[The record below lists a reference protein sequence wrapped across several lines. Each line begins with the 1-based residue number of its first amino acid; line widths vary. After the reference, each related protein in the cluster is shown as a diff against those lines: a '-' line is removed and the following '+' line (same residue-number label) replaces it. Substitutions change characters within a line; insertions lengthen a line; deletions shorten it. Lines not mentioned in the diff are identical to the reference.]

1 MLLKPSEDMLGWQ
14 GTPGCGLT
22 KRIQAALL
30 LVLIA
35 AFYVLTFSPYRLNL
49 RLPSSTYT
57 PASSLSSSQSP
68 YAYVTLLAPNPK
80 LDNEAFPDEEDEYFV
95 ATRVLAYQLLHAQDT
110 ATNSS
115 IPFVVLVTPDVAES
129 KVERLRKDGAT
140 VKVVEKIKQE
150 WMKPGIPRWRDML
163 SKLRMFELT
172 QYEKILFLDS
182 DMFIVKRMDG
192 IFTDET
198 TEPLQSKPEL
208 IKADEAPLP
217 SSYIFAAQTYI
228 DQRTHAYPVTPEDYF
243 SGGFFLAK
251 PSIELFRHYI
261 SIAEIENRFDSN
273 AMEQGLLNY
282 AHRKDGPM
290 PWAEVNYIYT
300 TTWPSMQEYK
310 AGAHSLHE
318 KWWDQGIRLDP
329 NLRKLWYIAKGEML
343 GFHEALE
350 SQEPRVGK
358 DGSLA

>member
-14 GTPGCGLT
+14 GTPGRGLP
-22 KRIQAALL
+22 KRIQAAILV
-30 LVLIA
+30 VLIA

-49 RLPSSTYT
+49 RLPSSSYT
-57 PASSLSSSQSP
+57 HASSLSSKQSP

-140 VKVVEKIKQE
+140 VKVVEKIQQE
-150 WMKPGIPRWRDML
+150 WMKPGLTRWRDML

-182 DMFIVKRMDG
+182 DMFIAKRMDG

-198 TEPLQSKPEL
+198 TKPLQPMPEL
-208 IKADEAPLP
+208 AKADEAPPP

-228 DQRTHAYPVTPEDYF
+228 NQRTHAYPVTPEDYF

-251 PSIELFRHYI
+251 PSIELFKHYI

-290 PWAEVNYIYT
+290 PWTEVNYIYT

-318 KWWDQGIRLDP
+318 KWWDQAIQLDP
-329 NLRKLWYIAKGEML
+329 DLRKLWYIAKGEML

-350 SQEPRVGK
+350 SQAARVGK